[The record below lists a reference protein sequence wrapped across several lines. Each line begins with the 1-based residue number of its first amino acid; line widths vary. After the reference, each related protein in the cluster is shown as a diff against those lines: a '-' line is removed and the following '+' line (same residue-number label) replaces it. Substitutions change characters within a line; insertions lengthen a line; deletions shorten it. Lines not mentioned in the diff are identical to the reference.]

1 MFNDDVSNEK
11 DGTMLEA
18 DYTQEVSE
26 GKYHRLLG
34 PEASPAFLESDELT
48 ATWGRKWG
56 AADEVGRLKSVLMR
70 RPSDGLSRITEDAWN
85 DDLQALVDPGLRWY
99 WTDRRA
105 PDLHKVMAEYEGFQ
119 RVLRERGVEIVEAPA
134 LDDTFTKAIFT
145 RDPLVTVP
153 GGAVIGRLA
162 PRMRRGE
169 ERSITATVAGAGMPI
184 LGTITGTGLV
194 EGGSFQKVR
203 PDLAFFGTSVRC
215 NEDGFRQLAGI
226 LEEQGITVKRLN
238 LPGYLIHLDL
248 CAAMIDHD
256 LAVVNSLAPY
266 DYLTALWDLGIET
279 VEVHPDE
286 QWACNMLALEP
297 RTVVMPDHLPRTADL
312 LNRSHGVEVI
322 PVAYREISK
331 NGGSLHCST
340 MELEREW

>member
-1 MFNDDVSNEK
+1 MTDIE
-11 DGTMLEA
+11 T
-18 DYTQEVSE
+18 DYTHEMSE

-34 PEASPAFLESDELT
+34 PEAFPGFLDPDELT
-48 ATWGRKWG
+48 TAWGRKWG
-56 AADEVGRLKSVLMR
+56 AADEVGRLRSVLMR
-70 RPSDGLSRITEDAWN
+70 RPSHGLARIREDAWN
-85 DDLQALVDPGLRWY
+85 DELQALVDPDRRWY
-99 WTDRRA
+99 WTDRRK
-105 PDLHKVMAEYEGFQ
+105 PDLDAVAAEYSGFQ
-119 RVLRERGVEIVEAPA
+119 SVLRANGVEIVEAPD
-134 LDDTFTKAIFT
+134 LDDSFTKAIFT
-145 RDPLVTVP
+145 RDPLVTIP

-169 ERSITATVAGAGMPI
+169 EQSITATVAGAGMPI
-184 LGTITGTGLV
+184 IGTVTGTGLV
-194 EGGSFQKVR
+194 EGGSFTKVR

-215 NEDGFRQLAGI
+215 NEDGYRQLASI
-226 LEEQGITVKRLN
+226 LREQGITVKRLN

-248 CAAMIDHD
+248 CAAMVDHD

-286 QWACNMLALEP
+286 PWACNMLALAP
-297 RTVVMPDHLPRTADL
+297 RKVIVPDHLPRTAEL
-312 LNRSHGVEVI
+312 LERKHGVEVI
-322 PVAYREISK
+322 PVTYREISK